1 MQYETLYE
9 AQFAARYAARYHER
23 CGKVWRRFGSLIT
36 FAELIGGSAAFGA
49 WLSKNPEIGA
59 YMGLVLAIS
68 AALNHTFKPAERAAN
83 EEQARKA
90 FMGLLIEA
98 EPELGDFSKRLTEL
112 CVEYDSSLEA
122 LRNPAYN
129 DVAREWGRDDFA
141 SKLSFSEKLIGLL
154 S

>member
-1 MQYETLYE
+1 MSYETLYE

-23 CGKVWRRFGSLIT
+23 CANVWKRFSSLIT

-68 AALNHTFKPAERAAN
+68 ADLNHTFKPAERAAT
-83 EEQARKA
+83 EAQARKV
-90 FMGLLIEA
+90 FMNLLIDA
-98 EPELGDFSKRLTEL
+98 SPDINGFNKRLSEL
-112 CVEYDSSLEA
+112 CAEYGNSLES

-129 DVAREWGRDDFA
+129 DVARELGRDDFA
-141 SKLSFSEKLIGLL
+141 SKLRLPEKLIGILG
-154 S
+154 